1 MKKTLIFVTALNLIF
16 LCGCSRVKIIKNQ
29 HYKPVKIEKIILLEL
44 KCTKIMA
51 PRCNRL
57 KEQIEDEFLKSGF
70 DVLDRKHLETFMKEQ
85 AMGASGLTE
94 EDYVKLGKMLQAQA
108 VIVGVFFRKLTALKV
123 ISTETGVVIMKVKSR
138 AKMGKTVR
146 KIAEELRG

>member
-1 MKKTLIFVTALNLIF
+1 MRFKYLIPVFAFFMLT
-16 LCGCSRVKIIKNQ
+16 GCSRVKIIKNQ

-51 PRCNRL
+51 PRCSRL
-57 KEQIEDEFLKSGF
+57 KEQLEDEFLKNGF
-70 DVLDRKHLETFMKEQ
+70 DVLDRKHTETFMKEQ

-108 VIVGVFFRKLTALKV
+108 VILGVFFRKYTALKI
-123 ISTETGVVIMKVKSR
+123 ISTETGQVIMKVKSR
-138 AKMGKTVR
+138 AKIGKTV
-146 KIAEELRG
+146 KVIARELNN